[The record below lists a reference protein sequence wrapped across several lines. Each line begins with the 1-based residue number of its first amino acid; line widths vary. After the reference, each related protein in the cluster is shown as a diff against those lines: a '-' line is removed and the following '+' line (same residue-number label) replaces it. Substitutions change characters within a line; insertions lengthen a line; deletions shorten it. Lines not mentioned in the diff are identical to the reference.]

1 MAGMPAAGSSGV
13 DHEQISD
20 MLFFDQMGEN
30 ALGQWRAADISHAN
44 KKDGCAFHRSY
55 KAKL

>member
-1 MAGMPAAGSSGV
+1 MPAAGSSGV